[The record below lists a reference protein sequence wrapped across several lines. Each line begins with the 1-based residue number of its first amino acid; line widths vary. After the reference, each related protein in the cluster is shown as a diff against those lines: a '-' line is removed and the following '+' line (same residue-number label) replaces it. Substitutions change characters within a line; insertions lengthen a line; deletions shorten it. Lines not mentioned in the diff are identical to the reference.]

1 MIRTVLLVLMLCSVL
16 FGCLGGSAAKL
27 SPSQQKLS
35 LLQQRAQLQVDRGRH
50 ADAARLLQEALRLAD
65 SLDDRQGQASIL
77 LQQAR
82 LARQTG
88 DLEAA
93 DQAIAKALPLAA
105 GGPYHADAAQERAL
119 LELTRNNV
127 AAAAQWAET
136 ALREERGE
144 LIGSRLNLLARL
156 ALLEGDLDRA
166 AQLAEE
172 ALKKTT
178 DDSSA
183 AERAN
188 ALRMLGTVH
197 GRQGRHEQAQQTLH
211 QALTLDK
218 QLELPARIAADLEAL
233 AELAALRNDTTAQQ
247 RYLQRAATVKN
258 AISDLERADRAT
270 QEAGP

>member
-1 MIRTVLLVLMLCSVL
+1 MTRAILLLLVLSCTLC
-16 FGCLGGSAAKL
+16 GCLGGAVRL
-27 SPSQQKLS
+27 TPGQQKLAV
-35 LLQQRAQLQVDRGRH
+35 LQQRAQLQVDRGRH
-50 ADAARLLQEALRLAD
+50 AEATRLLQEALRLAD
-65 SLDDRQGQASIL
+65 SLDDHQGQTSVL
-77 LQQAR
+77 LQQSR

-93 DQAIAKALPLAA
+93 DQAIAKALPLAT

-119 LELTRNNV
+119 LELARDNIT
-127 AAAAQWAET
+127 AASQWAET

-144 LIGSRLNLLARL
+144 LIGNRLNLLARL
-156 ALLEGDLDRA
+156 ALLQGDLVRA

-218 QLELPARIAADLEAL
+218 QLELPARIATDLEAL

-258 AISDLERADRAT
+258 AISDLERTDRAT